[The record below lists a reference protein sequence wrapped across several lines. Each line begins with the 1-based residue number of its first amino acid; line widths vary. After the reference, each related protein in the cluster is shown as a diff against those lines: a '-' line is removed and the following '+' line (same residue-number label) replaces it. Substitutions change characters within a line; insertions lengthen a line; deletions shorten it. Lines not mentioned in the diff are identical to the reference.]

1 MKLSGSRKM
10 WLLMVVGAC
19 LVLVQYH
26 LANSWLLNSQPL
38 TPQLPSN
45 MQAALDQLQLQL
57 DDSVVAAVGERVL
70 HDIAVQVCIN
80 ICYSVTIGVLG
91 DVNQL
96 TPSPNMD
103 LLWDSRMESGY
114 WIKGVDTIVLCSFSD
129 FQSGDPW
136 HRETITRWCS
146 LCQT

>member
-80 ICYSVTIGVLG
+80 ICFSVTIGVLG

-96 TPSPNMD
+96 TPSATMD
-103 LLWDSRMESGY
+103 LL
-114 WIKGVDTIVLCSFSD
+114 
-129 FQSGDPW
+129 
-136 HRETITRWCS
+136 
-146 LCQT
+146 